1 MDSCSEADMQVLIAA
16 RSAHYVILVE
26 GVEGA
31 KQDVLSTSVAG
42 FAEGLQSLA

>member
-1 MDSCSEADMQVLIAA
+1 MQVLIAA
-16 RSAHYVILVE
+16 RSATYVILVE

-31 KQDVLSTSVAG
+31 KAEVLSTSVAG